1 MTTKQILLGVAVLPV
16 LFGLWMLIG
25 YLNMRGKSN
34 GLENSIIAQ
43 AAFCQQQIDSVYLQI
58 SNTAKVDAQFRE
70 GMQDV
75 FRAIFEAPSGEVAQT
90 QTQQFLGLLAT
101 NATLSGTNWAATAL
115 EVQRVIQSGF
125 TTIATCQGV
134 IADKKAAYAN
144 LLGLPIGAVPG
155 QSGAWPNAMWADWA
169 DVPRTLN
176 AESPTAPRRDLDG
189 DGRRTVFDFPSVVIT
204 GLTASA
210 YDTGVL
216 PTPELY
222 PNP

>member
-1 MTTKQILLGVAVLPV
+1 MLQKALIAIGAVV
-16 LFGLWMLIG
+16 SLFLLWMGTG
-25 YLNMRGKSN
+25 YLSMRATSN
-34 GLENSIIAQ
+34 SLENSIIAQ
-43 AAFCQQQIDSVYLQI
+43 ASFCQQQIDSVYLQI

-75 FRAIFEAPSGEVAQT
+75 FRAIFEAQSGDAAQT

-101 NATLSGTNWAATAL
+101 NATLSGTDWAATAL

-125 TTIATCQGV
+125 TTIANCQGV

-144 LLGLPIGAVPG
+144 LLGLPIGATPG
-155 QSGAWPNAMWADWA
+155 QSGAWPAAMWAEWA
-169 DVPRTLN
+169 EVPRTLN
-176 AESPTAPRRDLDG
+176 AEGPLSPRRDLDG
-189 DGRRTVFDFPSVVIT
+189 DGRRTVFDYPSVVLS

-222 PNP
+222 PTP